1 MVVGAAAQ
9 RFGGP
14 GTAGSAPVE
23 LQLRRSSRL
32 TVEGARL
39 IASAIAR
46 TVSPAW
52 RRSAISTRSASER
65 NRGEIA
71 LVVKGSRG
79 GTNRT
84 VPSLRRTVWP
94 RRQLWLV
101 ARLMPTSRRA
111 AAGVHPWASSFK
123 NCWRLADCGRRPGP
137 FFTRRDEDNTTSTDL
152 ACVASTAGNHPVA
165 TGLSFNRRQHSPR
178 GGGGYRSAATG
189 HPIGIASRIACRMRS
204 YRAHRLGGGKYK

>member
-1 MVVGAAAQ
+1 M
-9 RFGGP
+9 
-14 GTAGSAPVE
+14 E

-39 IASAIAR
+39 IASAMAR

-52 RRSAISTRSASER
+52 RRSAISIRSASDR

-71 LVVKGSRG
+71 FVVKGSRG

-111 AAGVHPWASSFK
+111 AAGV
-123 NCWRLADCGRRPGP
+123 RPEP
-137 FFTRRDEDNTTSTDL
+137 T
-152 ACVASTAGNHPVA
+152 PVA
-165 TGLSFNRRQHSPR
+165 GVSAQHAGEVHGIWVWSDCNDGLN
-178 GGGGYRSAATG
+178 
-189 HPIGIASRIACRMRS
+189 
-204 YRAHRLGGGKYK
+204 K